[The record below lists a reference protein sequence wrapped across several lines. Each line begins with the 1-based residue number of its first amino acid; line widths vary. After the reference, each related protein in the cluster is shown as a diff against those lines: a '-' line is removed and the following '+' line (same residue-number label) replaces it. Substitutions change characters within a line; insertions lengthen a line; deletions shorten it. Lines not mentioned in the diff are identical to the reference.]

1 MNKLMELEESILQD
15 DRKLTFSEII
25 GRKIQIKIS
34 DKLYTINGKVALD
47 LVYKITS
54 YFSKEE
60 NPIHFS
66 NFNLLEEILSIMLKD
81 EKIIFPFSFE
91 KSLILGF
98 IKLLMTG
105 FNLFTNEEINSII
118 NNIRDYINIRVPD
131 SKCFDSNKNNTLN
144 MHVFELDN
152 QKKYSHICKNED
164 MLLLYEIDKDKY
176 DNDMKD
182 SLNNFFSSLPLG
194 TDISLDKT
202 KFKI

>member
-47 LVYKITS
+47 LVYKIAS

-105 FNLFTNEEINSII
+105 FNLFTNEEIDSII
-118 NNIRDYINIRVPD
+118 KNIRDYINIRVPD
-131 SKCFDSNKNNTLN
+131 SKRFDSNKNNTLN
-144 MHVFELDN
+144 MHVFELEN

-164 MLLLYEIDKDKY
+164 MLVLYEFDKDKY

-194 TDISLDKT
+194 TDVSLDKT